1 MASPTPPDAPR
12 VRLHARL
19 TAEPLSLQR
28 AHAFAADPAAGAV
41 VVFTG
46 TVRDRTDGRGVAG
59 LEYEAF
65 TERAQTQLEALAA
78 SLAERWPEIRAV
90 WLEHRVGSL
99 GIGEPAVVV
108 AVSAGHRE
116 QAFVA
121 ARTGIDELKAEVA
134 IWKKELWA
142 DGGGHWPGGE

>member
-1 MASPTPPDAPR
+1 MTDTSPSPPAV
-12 VRLHARL
+12 VRTHTRL
-19 TAEPLSLQR
+19 TPEPLSVES
-28 AHAFAADPAAGAV
+28 AYAFAADPAAGAV

-46 TVRDRTDGRGVAG
+46 TVRDHSEGRRVAG

-65 TERAQTQLEALAA
+65 EERARGQLAALAA
-78 SLAERWPEIRAV
+78 SVAQRWPQVRAV

-108 AVSAGHRE
+108 AVSAAHRE
-116 QAFVA
+116 EAFVA

-134 IWKKELWA
+134 IWKKELWS
-142 DGGGHWPGGE
+142 DGGGRWPGTD

>member
-1 MASPTPPDAPR
+1 MTDISASSPDQ
-12 VRLHARL
+12 VRTHTRL
-19 TAEPLSLQR
+19 TAEPLR
-28 AHAFAADPAAGAV
+28 VEAAYAVAADPAAGAA

-46 TVRDRTDGRGVAG
+46 TVRDHSEGRSVAG

-65 TERAQTQLEALAA
+65 EERAQAQLAALAA
-78 SLAERWPEIRAV
+78 SVVQRWPQVRAV

-108 AVSAGHRE
+108 AVSAAHRE
-116 QAFVA
+116 EAFNA

-134 IWKKELWA
+134 IWKKELWS
-142 DGGGHWPGGE
+142 DGGGRWPGSD

>member
-1 MASPTPPDAPR
+1 MTDTSPSPG
-12 VRLHARL
+12 VRTHTRL
-19 TAEPLSLQR
+19 SAEPLSVD
-28 AHAFAADPAAGAV
+28 AAYAFAADPAAGAV

-46 TVRDRTDGRGVAG
+46 TVRDHSEGRGVAG

-65 TERAQTQLEALAA
+65 EERARAQLAALAA
-78 SLAERWPEIRAV
+78 SVVRRWPQVRAV

-108 AVSAGHRE
+108 AVSAAHRE
-116 QAFVA
+116 EAFTA

-142 DGGGHWPGGE
+142 DGGGRWPGSD